1 MNRRCFLEL
10 IGLAGS
16 VAAAVT
22 LLPGMDLGRALWVPG
37 ARKIFIPPTITANRT
52 QSEVVN
58 LLLLEFKSQLRLA
71 RMMQTRNLT
80 NAICS
85 APATYSQLDTPALLP

>member
-37 ARKIFIPPTITANRT
+37 ARKIFIPPTITANRFQT
-52 QSEVVN
+52 QVVN
-58 LLLLEFKSQLRLA
+58 LFLLEFKSQLRLA
-71 RMMQTRNLT
+71 RMMRTRNLT